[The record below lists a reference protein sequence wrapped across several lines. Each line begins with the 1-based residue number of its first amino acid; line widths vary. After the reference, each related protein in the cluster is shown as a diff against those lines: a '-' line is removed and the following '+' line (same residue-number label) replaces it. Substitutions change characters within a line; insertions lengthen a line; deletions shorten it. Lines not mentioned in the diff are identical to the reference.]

1 MLSSLLRPKK
11 TRRRV
16 QEIHSPFSSQYVD
29 RSSPVAA
36 RRERLPRHA
45 SADFTETEIE
55 EDTEEEIA
63 VGNDGEDE
71 DEGSDEE
78 ELEEEDGDEDQPLL
92 PIFSAAHL
100 GIWASLISFQRLNAN
115 FGLDALPV
123 YNLTHAIRLIVLPR
137 TETTLTWDQLR
148 SPQVSQFLVKPMQ
161 QQIRTSQFSR
171 ATLYALM
178 ANCLQFRKE
187 SQANP
192 GNAGNSLTR
201 ALVCEL
207 LAVKLLKEYNTRE
220 LIDALSYDFFP
231 LQGLAE
237 SNPPMTNWNQRNRT
251 RPVAARI
258 STLEVAIRASAKR
271 FLAHPL
277 VVQQLEAIWAGT
289 IVFHSAADNLHRTT
303 NRAGYKKQSP
313 SNGSAVPLLTREQL
327 RYGTTAR
334 PQNPPKKEPETLQ
347 AIQTLTRRTVT
358 LYDPR
363 DASLFKLSRLRVP
376 RYRQF
381 FSTCSLAILLGL
393 FLAVLSQR
401 STDITGLEIIFW
413 FWSAGFMLD
422 EVVGFN
428 EQGFSLYIMSFWNA
442 FDLGI
447 LVLLTIYYC
456 MRLYG
461 IFLVDYGREE
471 WNSMAYD
478 VLATNAI
485 LLFPRLFSVLDHY
498 RYFSQL
504 LIAFRLMAIDL
515 VAVFVLILIACSGF
529 FVAFTL
535 SFGKSEY
542 DAAGVAY
549 KIFQILMGF
558 TPAAW
563 EAWETYNFLGK
574 ALLVLFLFI
583 CHFLVITILITVLTN
598 SFMSI
603 VSNANE
609 EHQFVF
615 AVNTISMVKNDAL
628 FSYVAPTNILAWILT
643 PFRFVF
649 PFRTFIKLNRTVIK
663 ITHFPLL
670 FSICAYEKIFLARS
684 VFEPTDLVEKVGL
697 RTKRTITF
705 QDHGRGLFSP
715 NLRRRESSVAG
726 FQKDRALDEVFRLA
740 PRENLARNRPSFDR
754 RQTHNVI
761 NNWMDH
767 QGDVASPPQEQDPSI
782 LDRLEMRRQSRKATL
797 MRHRG
802 INRELSRNRSVASDP
817 AEFMSTG
824 FHDMTRISDD
834 GLHPNS
840 FGGGHTDADGDDELL
855 TNDEDEAHTE
865 EKRTAT
871 NYSRS
876 GAESEDYFQTPNAT
890 RFVSPTTAFNEQQDY
905 SQQNESPSR
914 QSKAAPKKK
923 SHDRNLS
930 TTTVLFN
937 PAAHN
942 SSASSVSPPRSRPL
956 TAKMHSQANTG
967 TNTPAGPSGSRT
979 PKTAN
984 FTNTTTRPRPILPNR
999 ANFQSVPNINKPDPA
1014 RNRLVRH
1021 KDSSLNISLSEMG
1034 LDHAQLGAVPSSF
1047 QTQMAIASKMAMK
1060 RDKKEETADG
1070 MMGRLMLARMKTLE
1084 EGFAEVVKEVRG
1096 MRTAGNSSVENES
1109 SIGKRREGKG
1119 DKKKK
1124 RFGSANHS
1132 QTKSEINIEGVRMTT
1147 SSKGKEKG
1155 YFDNDHGGG
1164 DTLTAGLDVEGITS
1178 RGTSEYKTTHEEPEV
1193 GIIAQYMNKGGSL

>member
-11 TRRRV
+11 ARRRA
-16 QEIHSPFSSQYVD
+16 QEIHSPFSSPYID
-29 RSSPVAA
+29 RSSPLAN
-36 RRERLPRHA
+36 RRKDLPRHA

-63 VGNDGEDE
+63 LGNDGEDE
-71 DEGSDEE
+71 DEEGDEE
-78 ELEEEDGDEDQPLL
+78 ELGEDGDEGQPLL
-92 PIFSAAHL
+92 PIFSAAH
-100 GIWASLISFQRLNAN
+100 
-115 FGLDALPV
+115 LDALPV
-123 YNLTHAIRLIVLPR
+123 YNLTHAIRLIILPR

-161 QQIRTSQFSR
+161 QQIRTSHFSR

-207 LAVKLLKEYNTRE
+207 LAIKLLKEYNTRE

-231 LQGLAE
+231 LQGLTQPD
-237 SNPPMTNWNQRNRT
+237 PPITNWNQRNRP
-251 RPVAARI
+251 RPVAART

-289 IVFHSAADNLHRTT
+289 IVFHSAADNLHRTSI
-303 NRAGYKKQSP
+303 NRADYKKQSP

-327 RYGTTAR
+327 RYGATR
-334 PQNPPKKEPETLQ
+334 GPPKPPNKEPDTQQ

-381 FSTCSLAILLGL
+381 FSTCSLAILLAL

-401 STDITGLEIIFW
+401 STDITGLEVIFW

-628 FSYVAPTNILAWILT
+628 FSYVAPTNIIAWVFT

-649 PFRTFIKLNRTVIK
+649 PFRTFIKMNRTVIK

-684 VFEPTDLVEKVGL
+684 VFEPTDLIEKVGR
-697 RTKRTITF
+697 RTKRTISF
-705 QDHGRGLFSP
+705 QDHRHGLFSP
-715 NLRRRESSVAG
+715 NLRRHESSVAG

-740 PRENLARNRPSFDR
+740 PRDTLGRNRPSFDR

-761 NNWMDH
+761 NNWMDR
-767 QGDVASPPQEQDPSI
+767 QVDVASPQEQDPSI
-782 LDRLEMRRQSRKATL
+782 VERLERRRQSRKTTM

-802 INRELSRNRSVASDP
+802 ISREISGNRSVASDP

-824 FHDMTRISDD
+824 FHDMARMSDD
-834 GLHPNS
+834 EMHQNS
-840 FGGGHTDADGDDELL
+840 FGGDDTDADGDDELL

-865 EKRTAT
+865 DKHTAT
-871 NYSRS
+871 NFSQS
-876 GAESEDYFQTPNAT
+876 AESEEDYFQTPIAT
-890 RFVSPTTAFNEQQDY
+890 RFVSPTIAFDADQDDNQQHG
-905 SQQNESPSR
+905 SPPKH
-914 QSKAAPKKK
+914 KATHKKR

-930 TTTVLFN
+930 TTTILFN
-937 PAAHN
+937 PVAHD
-942 SSASSVSPPRSRPL
+942 SSASSISPPRSRPL
-956 TAKMHSQANTG
+956 TAKMYSQVNTG
-967 TNTPAGPSGSRT
+967 NNTPAGSRTPKSNNAAGPSGSRT

-984 FTNTTTRPRPILPNR
+984 HTNTTSRPRPIVPHR
-999 ANFQSVPNINKPDPA
+999 THFQSIPNIGKSDTA
-1014 RNRLVRH
+1014 RNRLMRH
-1021 KDSSLNISLSEMG
+1021 KASSLNISLSEMG

-1047 QTQMAIASKMAMK
+1047 QTQMAIATKMAMQ

-1084 EGFAEVVKEVRG
+1084 EGFAEVVKEFRG
-1096 MRTAGNSSVENES
+1096 MRTAGNSSVENEPS
-1109 SIGKRREGKG
+1109 VGKRREVKG

-1124 RFGSANHS
+1124 RPGSSTLS
-1132 QTKSEINIEGVRMTT
+1132 QTKGEINNEGLRMS
-1147 SSKGKEKG
+1147 SSKGKERG
-1155 YFDNDHGGG
+1155 YFDNDHDD
-1164 DTLTAGLDVEGITS
+1164 DTLTTRLDFEGVTS
-1178 RGTSEYKTTHEEPEV
+1178 RGTSEYKTPYETPQT
-1193 GIIAQYMNKGGSL
+1193 GTIAEYLSKGSSL

>member
-11 TRRRV
+11 SRRRV
-16 QEIHSPFSSQYVD
+16 QEIHSPFSSPYVD
-29 RSSPVAA
+29 QPSPAA
-36 RRERLPRHA
+36 GRRERLPRHA

-63 VGNDGEDE
+63 VENDAEDE
-71 DEGSDEE
+71 EEEGDGD
-78 ELEEEDGDEDQPLL
+78 ELEEEDGDDDQPLL

-100 GIWASLISFQRLNAN
+100 DS
-115 FGLDALPV
+115 LPV
-123 YNLTHAIRLIVLPR
+123 YNLTHAIRLIILPR

-161 QQIRTSQFSR
+161 QQIRTSHFSR

-207 LAVKLLKEYNTRE
+207 LAIKLLKEYNTRE

-237 SNPPMTNWNQRNRT
+237 PDPTITNWNQRNRT

-271 FLAHPL
+271 LLAHPL

-289 IVFHSAADNLHRTT
+289 IVFHSAADNLHRTSI
-303 NRAGYKKQSP
+303 NRTGYKKQSR

-327 RYGTTAR
+327 QYGAIVG
-334 PQNPPKKEPETLQ
+334 PQNPPNKEPETLQ
-347 AIQTLTRRTVT
+347 TIQTLTRRTVT

-401 STDITGLEIIFW
+401 STDITGLEVIFW

-461 IFLVDYGREE
+461 IFLVDYGRDE

-628 FSYVAPTNILAWILT
+628 FSYVAPTNIVAWVLT

-649 PFRTFIKLNRTVIK
+649 SFRTFIKMNRTVIK

-697 RTKRTITF
+697 RTKRTISF
-705 QDHGRGLFSP
+705 QDHRHGLFSP
-715 NLRRRESSVAG
+715 NLRRHESSVAG

-740 PRENLARNRPSFDR
+740 PRDTLGRYRPSFDR

-761 NNWMDH
+761 NNWMDR
-767 QGDVASPPQEQDPSI
+767 QGDVASPPQEQDPTI
-782 LDRLEMRRQSRKATL
+782 LERLEMRRQSRKATL

-802 INRELSRNRSVASDP
+802 ISREISGNRSVASDP

-824 FHDMTRISDD
+824 FHDMTRISDEE
-834 GLHPNS
+834 LHPNS

-855 TNDEDEAHTE
+855 TNDEDEVHTE
-865 EKRTAT
+865 DKRTAT
-871 NYSRS
+871 NLSQS
-876 GAESEDYFQTPNAT
+876 GAESEEDYFQTPTAT
-890 RFVSPTTAFNEQQDY
+890 RFVSPTAFNAQKDYDEQND
-905 SQQNESPSR
+905 SPSK
-914 QSKAAPKKK
+914 QPKATLKKK

-930 TTTVLFN
+930 TTTILFN
-937 PAAHN
+937 PLAHN
-942 SSASSVSPPRSRPL
+942 LSNSSISPPRSRPL
-956 TAKMHSQANTG
+956 TAKMYSQANTG
-967 TNTPAGPSGSRT
+967 ANTPAGPSGSRT

-984 FTNTTTRPRPILPNR
+984 FANTTTRPRPIVPNR
-999 ANFQSVPNINKPDPA
+999 ANFQSVPIINKPDPA
-1014 RNRLVRH
+1014 RNRLLRH

-1047 QTQMAIASKMAMK
+1047 QTQMAIATKMAME
-1060 RDKKEETADG
+1060 RGKKDETADG

-1084 EGFAEVVKEVRG
+1084 EGFAEVVKEFRG
-1096 MRTAGNSSVENES
+1096 MRTAGNSSVENEP

-1124 RFGSANHS
+1124 RPGSGNLS
-1132 QTKSEINIEGVRMTT
+1132 QTKSEINVEGLRMT
-1147 SSKGKEKG
+1147 SSKGKERG

-1164 DTLTAGLDVEGITS
+1164 NTPIAGLDVGGVTS
-1178 RGTSEYKTTHEEPEV
+1178 QGTSEYKTPYETPEA
-1193 GIIAQYMNKGGSL
+1193 GIISQYLTKGNSL